1 MLWGLLSLS
10 IPIIVHLFNF
20 RKHKVLIFPF
30 TSFLNEVKT
39 ESQKQS
45 RIRHWIILLL
55 RLLALTSLVIAF
67 AQPILP
73 NDQGNSGKKLVS
85 IYIDNSFSMENQ
97 KNGISLLEN
106 AKNKALDIVFAYN
119 ENDAFQIISNEFS
132 GIQQHFVTKD
142 KAVEI
147 IQSIQN
153 SCVTRTYDEVY
164 ERQKDL
170 LFKENTSNK
179 KAFWISDFQKNNGD
193 LSKLENHSEI
203 LLRWIPIQNS
213 ETPNVFVDSIYFE
226 TPAHA
231 VGQEEKLF
239 VVLKNS
245 GQEQDKNVRCEIN
258 INQQNKGVTNIDIP
272 ANSAQTVSFSITPQ
286 NAGFQLGKIILNDQ
300 PIVFDNNYF
309 FSYEVKEK
317 KKIGI
322 ISSGD
327 AHAKK
332 VFQNDPYFE
341 TTTYNS
347 SNIDINEWLQNDF
360 LIIESPEALS
370 SGFQSIAIE
379 AVKKGAH
386 LLFIP
391 NSVDHRNT
399 DQNFYDAL
407 GLSNTNTTIATRAQ
421 GNQID
426 WLSPLFKNVFDAKD
440 KFQLPYSES
449 HLKFTVPNN
458 ASSPITYPDNS
469 PLLIDLPLGSGRVF
483 IFNVSYDKTNLF
495 SHSIF
500 PIALLRMSELA
511 SREQPLSFTLGQKE
525 PLILKDLQLEGNEQ
539 LKLIDHQTKDQLLP
553 LVRNIGNNTEISIG
567 SYIPQGGHYDVF
579 WKQIVYTLGI
589 NADPK
594 ESQLQFWTESEMQNS
609 KDQITDNTNIEI
621 VSESIGNIGTYVSKL
636 DDGKHYW
643 WYLIAISILCLL
655 TESILMGIWKM

>member
-30 TSFLNEVKT
+30 TSFLSEVKT
-39 ESQKQS
+39 ESHKQS
-45 RIRHWIILLL
+45 RIRHWTILLL
-55 RLLALTSLVIAF
+55 RLLALTCVVLAF

-73 NDQGNSGKKLVS
+73 NDRGNSGKKLVS

-97 KNGISLLEN
+97 KDGISLLEN

-119 ENDAFQIISNEFS
+119 DNDAFQIISNEFS

-142 KAVEI
+142 KAIEI

-153 SCVTRTYDEVY
+153 CSITRSYDEVY

-170 LFKENTSNK
+170 LFKENTTNK

-193 LSKLENHSEI
+193 LSKLNNNPEI
-203 LLRWIPIQNS
+203 SLRWIPIQNN
-213 ETPNVFVDSIYFE
+213 ETPNIFIDSIYFE
-226 TPAHA
+226 TPAHV
-231 VGQEEKLF
+231 VGQEEKLY
-239 VVLKNS
+239 VTLKNS
-245 GQEQDKNVRCEIN
+245 AQEQDKNVRCEIN

-272 ANSAQTVSFSITPQ
+272 ANSAQTISFSITPQ
-286 NAGFQLGKIILNDQ
+286 SPGFQLGKIILNDQ

-322 ISSGD
+322 IASGD
-327 AHAKK
+327 SHAKR

-341 TTTYNS
+341 TSVFGS
-347 SNIDINEWLQNDF
+347 SNVDINEWLKNDF
-360 LIIESPEALS
+360 LIIENPENLS

-379 AVKKGAH
+379 AIKKGAH

-391 NSVDHRNT
+391 NSVDNRNT

-407 GLSNTNTTIATRAQ
+407 GLSNTHTTIATRAQ

-426 WLSPLFKNVFDAKD
+426 WLSPLFKNVFDSKD

-636 DDGKHYW
+636 DDGQHYW
-643 WYLIAISILCLL
+643 WYLIAISLLCLL
-655 TESILMGIWKM
+655 TESILLGIWKM